1 MKLYMQECVFE
12 EAIQS
17 LGKPGK
23 AEYKRRS
30 PLLPNA

>member
-23 AEYKRRS
+23 AEHRRKNIKFY
-30 PLLPNA
+30 NA